1 MRPTEREG
9 PGIARGLVYLWTL
22 SRPRFWTVSA
32 LPAYVGYVLATRTL
46 VPGLPLWTRLWSRA
60 VEQGVRPAE
69 AASAFVAWLGASAD
83 LIVGLTVLGPLL
95 WTATLLLNDVH
106 DLPTDRRNPRKAKS
120 PLVQGLVDRG
130 WAGRAAHGFAL
141 AALVLASFAGRT
153 FLVLTG
159 GCLALAW
166 AYSVPPIRLK
176 SRPGADV
183 AVNAVGIGALA
194 GMAGW
199 SLAAPL
205 TEFPFVL
212 LPQGLLVA
220 TAVYVPTTLA
230 DLEPDRDAGERT
242 IATVL
247 GPRTAYRIGWWAWV
261 ACNAGAILLA
271 GLDLLI
277 PRGFLPVLV
286 VFVPLLLWEYRTFID
301 PERSQAELVRGIFL
315 CALTFVA
322 VNVLFA
328 FAYTGL
334 LRV

>member
-1 MRPTEREG
+1 MRPTARG
-9 PGIARGLVYLWTL
+9 DPGIARALVYLWTL

-46 VPGLPLWTRLWSRA
+46 VPALPLWTRLWSRA
-60 VEQGVRPAE
+60 VEQGVQPADV
-69 AASAFVAWLGASAD
+69 ASTFAAWLGASAD
-83 LIVGLTVLGPLL
+83 LLVGLTVLGPLL
-95 WTATLLLNDVH
+95 WTATLLINDAH

-130 WAGRAAHGFAL
+130 WAERAAHGFAL
-141 AALVLASFAGRT
+141 AALVLASLAGRT
-153 FLVLTG
+153 FLVVTG
-159 GCLALAW
+159 GCLVLAW
-166 AYSVPPIRLK
+166 AYSVPPVRLK

-183 AVNAVGIGALA
+183 ALNAAGIGALS

-205 TEFPFVL
+205 TGFPFVL

-220 TAVYVPTTLA
+220 TAVYVPTTLV
-230 DLEPDRDAGERT
+230 DLEPDRAAGERT

-247 GPRTAYRIGWWAWV
+247 GPRTAYRIGWWSWV

-271 GLDLLI
+271 SLDLWI

-301 PERSQAELVRGIFL
+301 PDRSQAELVRGIFL

-334 LRV
+334 LRL